1 MLSSIVALEIY
12 NLLIVNDIENRNEAE
27 RYEKV
32 NSRVSSPS
40 GRQIG
45 RDSRFACLGTRGVV
59 HRDVEHERQDEG
71 ISINKHLPEWHLLKE
86 NCRIFVI
93 PAQAR
98 IHFCPACAGE
108 VVQGCTGYGPKD
120 GMTVVLG
127 LSNCHSTFTPF
138 YSGCFNGHAATP
150 RKHTED
156 CHR

>member
-45 RDSRFACLGTRGVV
+45 RDSRFACLGTRRVV

-98 IHFCPACAGE
+98 IHFCPACAG
-108 VVQGCTGYGPKD
+108 
-120 GMTVVLG
+120 MTVVLG
-127 LSNCHSTFTPF
+127 LSSCHSTFTPF
-138 YSGCFNGHAATP
+138 YSGYFNGHAATP